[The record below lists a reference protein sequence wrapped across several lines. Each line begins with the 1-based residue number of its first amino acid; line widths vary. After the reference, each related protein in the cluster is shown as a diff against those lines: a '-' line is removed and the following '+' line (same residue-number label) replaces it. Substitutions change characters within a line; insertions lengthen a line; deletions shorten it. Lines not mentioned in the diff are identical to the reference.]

1 MIVDK
6 FKEIAARLE
15 YHFDYGPSHWINL
28 NDLED
33 DTEAEWNDRKKILLL
48 LWKDRDFKLNEYGAI
63 DEYKFTGEFLLTV
76 RSKLSDGNYM
86 FRYEEYIKRLE
97 LLIEDV
103 FNVFD
108 DCDGWVIYRW
118 KESEVTNQYDTNLDG
133 IKVSFTIHK

>member
-6 FKEIAARLE
+6 FKEIATQLG
-15 YHFDYGPSHWINL
+15 YHFDYGPNHWINL
-28 NDLED
+28 NDLKD
-33 DTEAEWNDRKKILLL
+33 DTEKDWNDRKKILLL

-63 DEYKFTGEFLLTV
+63 DEYRFTGEFLLTV
-76 RSKLSDGNYM
+76 RSKLSDGQYM

-103 FNVFD
+103 FNALD